1 MPPPVKY
8 PLLWIRLVRYAGT
21 AEKLAEAWGVHYTT
35 LRRWAL
41 GEVVP
46 DARTRFFV
54 GAWCKERRL
63 PYPWPNEK

>member
-41 GEVVP
+41 GEVTP
-46 DARTRFFV
+46 GRHTIRFV
-54 GAWCKERRL
+54 NAWCRERNL
-63 PYPWPNEK
+63 PRPWGDP